1 VNRDIPIDREAEL
14 ARARLVAVV
23 ESSDDAIVTKT
34 LEGIVTSWNKGA
46 ERIFGYAPEE
56 IIGKSILTI
65 IPPER
70 HHEEPVILAK
80 IAAGERIDHFETVRV
95 AKDGTKVHISLT
107 VSPIKDFDGNIVGI
121 SKIARDIS
129 SRLEAES
136 AIRALLESERVAR
149 RRAEKLGTIKDE
161 FLATLS
167 HELRT
172 PLNSILGW
180 TQLIRRD
187 PGNEKVVAEGIE
199 VVERNAR
206 IQTSL
211 ISDLLDISRVISGK
225 MILEMQR
232 VSLPIIVDQA
242 LEAVRSAAEAK
253 HVTITTQIDPVPDTL
268 KGDPARLQQ
277 ILWNLLSNAIKFT
290 ARGGAITINVR
301 RIGSY
306 IEISISDTGIGIKAE
321 FLPHLF
327 ERFSQQDSSHARV
340 HGGLGIGLALV
351 KHLAELHGGSVR
363 ASSPG
368 EGLGATFTV
377 TLPLA
382 VRSVDDLT
390 SEASEH
396 DAEGTEFI
404 SHLPD
409 LTGVKVLIVDD
420 EPDALN
426 LVDRVLTDSGAETF
440 LATSAAEAKK
450 CIGSQP
456 IDVIICDIGM
466 PIKDGYQFIRDLRD
480 SGIQIPAAALT
491 AFARPVDRTKAL
503 LAGYQFHVSKP
514 VDVTELVVT
523 VARLAGRT

>member
-1 VNRDIPIDREAEL
+1 MNSDIPVDREAEL

-23 ESSDDAIVTKT
+23 ESSDDAIVTKS

-46 ERIFGYAPEE
+46 ERIFGFTAEE

-80 IAAGERIDHFETVRV
+80 IAAGERIDHFETVRM
-95 AKDGTKVHISLT
+95 AKDGSKVHISLT

-136 AIRALLESERVAR
+136 AIRALLESERAAR

-180 TQLIRRD
+180 IQLIRRN

-225 MILEMQR
+225 MILDIQR
-232 VSLPIIVDQA
+232 VSLPIIVDRS
-242 LEAVRSAAEAK
+242 LESVRSAANAK
-253 HVTITTQIDPVPDTL
+253 GIEITTQLDHVPDAL
-268 KGDPARLQQ
+268 NGDPARLQQ

-290 ARGGAITINVR
+290 PRAGSIAINLR

-306 IEISISDTGIGIKAE
+306 IEVSISDTGIGIKPE

-382 VRSVDDLT
+382 VRSVDNLT
-390 SEASEH
+390 
-396 DAEGTEFI
+396 AEDSGHESDGAELI

-409 LTGVKVLIVDD
+409 LSGVRVLIVDD

-426 LVDRVLTDSGAETF
+426 LVDRVLKDSGAENF
-440 LATSAAEAKK
+440 LASSAAEART
-450 CIGSQP
+450 IIATET
-456 IDVIICDIGM
+456 IDAIVCDIGM
-466 PIKDGYQFIRDLRD
+466 PVKDGYQFIRDLRN

-514 VDVTELVVT
+514 VDVTELIVT
-523 VARLAGRT
+523 VARLAGLT